1 MDRTLD
7 APHLRCT
14 SDAPHLRCTAPQM
27 HRTLT
32 APSGSLSPRHSKRTT
47 SSAMAQ
53 PTSYACEP
61 HRTPSALRVLIEHPQ
76 RSESASHRVSQPCM
90 RASHACEPAMHAS
103 QPWPRRPNV
112 EEEGRRPPA
121 CSLCVT
127 HGGLLPAA
135 CCLLPAACCPTEA
148 CCLPPRLSR
157 RTLSVGA
164 CRFSR
169 ALPLAKHPRAAR
181 RSRR

>member
-90 RASHACEPAMHAS
+90 RASHACEPAMAPTAKCRRRRPS
-103 QPWPRRPNV
+103 ATCVQPVRDPRRPAACCLL
-112 EEEGRRPPA
+112 PA
-121 CSLCVT
+121 ACCLLP

-135 CCLLPAACCPTEA
+135 CCLLPAA
-148 CCLPPRLSR
+148 PRR
-157 RTLSVGA
+157 PAA
-164 CRFSR
+164 CR
-169 ALPLAKHPRAAR
+169 HGYHAAR
-181 RSRR
+181 